1 MSTAFTT
8 ATSGTGASASLYYGA
23 LLAYT
28 PVTVAG
34 YAGAYYATGTHYNGL
49 TTRDIVD
56 WTKTVGFS
64 CVTNRESTAFPS
76 GVLIR
81 ITLGKSASGGTLVTR
96 GIGLEIIAGQTYVK
110 ILTHDGTTL
119 TTTNSTYPLAG
130 NLTANYVH
138 QMAVISYGNGT
149 AELFVDGVSYGTAS
163 GAPTTASTG
172 TQNRYSIETYADGT
186 QGATSLS
193 QLFSHNKIITSL

>member
-1 MSTAFTT
+1 MSSAFTT
-8 ATSGTGASASLYYGA
+8 ATSGAGASASLYWGA

-34 YAGAYYATGTHYNGL
+34 YAGAYYTTGTHYNGL
-49 TTRDIVD
+49 TNRDIVD

-110 ILTHDGTTL
+110 ILTHNGTTL
-119 TTTNSTYPLAG
+119 TTTNSTYPLAT

-186 QGATSLS
+186 QGATSLG
-193 QLFSHNKIITSL
+193 QLFGQNKIITSL